1 MCCLMR
7 IWLCIYYDIEKMK
20 VYIIINI
27 MVMCGFKIY
36 FWGKGV
42 WWIIVYL
49 LGRVGVW
56 SLFLVILVI
65 YRGYLNSLYN

>member
-1 MCCLMR
+1 MYILWYWENERR
-7 IWLCIYYDIEKMK
+7 IIF

>member
-1 MCCLMR
+1 MYILWYWENERR
-7 IWLCIYYDIEKMK
+7 IIF
-20 VYIIINI
+20 VYIIIKI

-65 YRGYLNSLYN
+65 YRGYLNGLYN

>member
-1 MCCLMR
+1 MYILWYWENERR
-7 IWLCIYYDIEKMK
+7 IIF

-56 SLFLVILVI
+56 SFFLVILVI

>member
-1 MCCLMR
+1 MYILWYWENERR
-7 IWLCIYYDIEKMK
+7 IIF
-20 VYIIINI
+20 VYIIIKI

-36 FWGKGV
+36 FWGKGG

-56 SLFLVILVI
+56 RLFLVILVI
-65 YRGYLNSLYN
+65 YSGYLNGLYN

>member
-1 MCCLMR
+1 MYILWYWENER
-7 IWLCIYYDIEKMK
+7 IIF

>member
-1 MCCLMR
+1 MYILWYWENERR
-7 IWLCIYYDIEKMK
+7 IIF
-20 VYIIINI
+20 VYIIINLMI
-27 MVMCGFKIY
+27 MCGFKIY
-36 FWGKGV
+36 FWGKEV
-42 WWIIVYL
+42 WWMIFYL

>member
-1 MCCLMR
+1 MYILWYWENERR
-7 IWLCIYYDIEKMK
+7 IIF
-20 VYIIINI
+20 VYIIINLMI
-27 MVMCGFKIY
+27 MCGFKIY

>member
-1 MCCLMR
+1 MYILWYWENERR
-7 IWLCIYYDIEKMK
+7 IIF
-20 VYIIINI
+20 VYIIIKI

>member
-1 MCCLMR
+1 MYILWYWENERR
-7 IWLCIYYDIEKMK
+7 IIF

-56 SLFLVILVI
+56 RLFLVILVI

>member
-1 MCCLMR
+1 MYILWYWENERR
-7 IWLCIYYDIEKMK
+7 IIF
-20 VYIIINI
+20 VYIIIKI

-56 SLFLVILVI
+56 RLFLVILVI
-65 YRGYLNSLYN
+65 YRGYLNGLYN